1 LDRPQSAPIHF
12 VLGDTIFYSAKA
24 EIIALASVRI
34 VLLMKCIENGTF
46 MRRIFLSAIVAL
58 LTLPRVTLSQSS
70 NKDPAIAELQR
81 QLQEM
86 RSQMEKMQNRI
97 TELEAAKESRATKP
111 GPDSILLQTQIRP
124 AQAIR
129 SQGDQNSPN
138 ERTSLN
144 TRGLR

>member
-1 LDRPQSAPIHF
+1 
-12 VLGDTIFYSAKA
+12 
-24 EIIALASVRI
+24 
-34 VLLMKCIENGTF
+34 MKCIENGTF